1 VLAIELELPNESCS
15 FGGGNKYLLRTQ
27 NYGDSFDPEDAA
39 DGANL
44 GPNSSR
50 CATIKIFA
58 ATMMRSA
65 IFLLSLMVATAVFG
79 GNALAVHSATI
90 PSTAP
95 TTNSTHGNPSI
106 DPEPSK
112 PSPQIIVIGFV
123 GGFVR
128 HDDVVHSGVQLAA
141 RLRQDYP
148 SGVYINTFENHQ
160 GDQAHREV
168 LHLLDSDHDG
178 ALSADEKRNA
188 RVMIYGHSWGASETV
203 TLANQ
208 LNRDGIPVLLT
219 IQVDSVE
226 KSGEDDSVIPPN
238 VAQAV
243 NFYQRDGLLHGRPAI
258 RAADPARTQILGNF
272 RQEYAAKPIHC
283 DAYPWWDRIVMKS
296 HVEIE
301 CDPRVWNQVES
312 LIRSKLPPLAHGAS
326 ASSASDRASAKSTQ

>member
-1 VLAIELELPNESCS
+1 
-15 FGGGNKYLLRTQ
+15 
-27 NYGDSFDPEDAA
+27 
-39 DGANL
+39 
-44 GPNSSR
+44 
-50 CATIKIFA
+50 
-58 ATMMRSA
+58 MMRSA
-65 IFLLSLMVATAVFG
+65 IFLLSLMVATAVLG

-90 PSTAP
+90 SSIGA
-95 TTNSTHGNPSI
+95 NSNSSRGSPSI

-112 PSPQIIVIGFV
+112 QSPQIIVIGFV

-128 HDDVVHSGVQLAA
+128 HDDLVHSGVQLAA

-243 NFYQRDGLLHGRPAI
+243 NFYQSDGLLHGRPAI
-258 RAADPARTQILGNF
+258 RAADPAHTQILGNF
-272 RQEYAAKPIHC
+272 RQDYAARPIRC
-283 DAYPWWDRIVMKS
+283 DAYPWWDRIFMKS
-296 HVEIE
+296 HV
-301 CDPRVWNQVES
+301 
-312 LIRSKLPPLAHGAS
+312 
-326 ASSASDRASAKSTQ
+326 

>member
-1 VLAIELELPNESCS
+1 MTRN
-15 FGGGNKYLLRTQ
+15 G
-27 NYGDSFDPEDAA
+27 AA
-39 DGANL
+39 DGAKLVSNEL
-44 GPNSSR
+44 R
-50 CATIKIFA
+50 CATIRFPAPK
-58 ATMMRSA
+58 MMRSA
-65 IFLLSLMVATAVFG
+65 IFFLSLMVATAIFG
-79 GNALAVHSATI
+79 GNAFAVHSAPVSGI
-90 PSTAP
+90 AHTA
-95 TTNSTHGNPSI
+95 NSRCGSFY
-106 DPEPSK
+106 DDAESAK
-112 PSPQIIVIGFV
+112 PASQVIVIGFV

-128 HDDVVHSGVQLAA
+128 HDDPVHSGVQLAA

-168 LHLLDSDHDG
+168 LHLLDSNHDG

-188 RVMIYGHSWGASETV
+188 RVVIYGHSWGASETV

-243 NFYQRDGLLHGRPAI
+243 NFYQSDGLLHGRPAI
-258 RAADPARTQILGNF
+258 RAADPAHTQILGNF
-272 RQEYAAKPIHC
+272 RQDYTAKPIRC
-283 DAYPWWDRIVMKS
+283 DAYPWWDRIFMKS

-301 CDPRVWNQVES
+301 CDPRVWKQVES
-312 LIRSKLPPLAHGAS
+312 LIRSKLPPPAHTAS